1 MGRPDLLIFET
12 RRNPMVSKTVLSCL
26 LILCLAGTIQGQVE
40 YTAKDTMWILVETH
54 LNWQLT
60 DWDSAYTLLSRN
72 GVTVGDTVFLI
83 SIEPGRYRGSIAFD
97 SMSIQP
103 GVYLREDYASYSGD
117 TSGQS
122 REIEFRDTLDYTML
136 ARIGT
141 ATDPKD
147 MATTLF
153 AGQQYLADDC
163 CGVGGGGGCGAGAFA
178 CTISVRDTIA
188 EAGINLVHVFLRNS
202 NQAPLLNGWTNA
214 DGLVT
219 FYTDSLGTGLQH
231 KIWLDKP
238 GFAFDNPD
246 SLDLRTDTTFTF
258 YMVDDSVQC
267 YVFSSVYHPTLT
279 TFAGVEVS
287 ARIYVPGD
295 SIIYYEGRIISPFTV
310 KDTTNSNGEWTLP
323 LIPNEFL
330 VPGATGYI
338 FNLRYPASWG
348 PFFTGVDADTFT
360 VPALKSCQYDSLGSY
375 P

>member
-1 MGRPDLLIFET
+1 MSHKGIMTCLLIF
-12 RRNPMVSKTVLSCL
+12 
-26 LILCLAGTIQGQVE
+26 CLAGGVHGQVK
-40 YTAKDTMWILVETH
+40 YTVKDTMWILVETH
-54 LNWQLT
+54 LNWQLA
-60 DWDSAYTLLSRN
+60 DWDSAYSLLSRN

-83 SIEPGRYRGSIAFD
+83 STDPGRYRGAIALD
-97 SMSIQP
+97 SMSMQP
-103 GVYLREDYASYSGD
+103 GVYLREDYAIYSGD
-117 TSGQS
+117 TSGES
-122 REIEFRDTLDYTML
+122 REIEYRDTLDYTML

-163 CGVGGGGGCGAGAFA
+163 CGVGGGSGGCGAGAFA
-178 CTISVRDTIA
+178 CTVSVRDTIA
-188 EAGINLVHVFLRNS
+188 TTGLYLVHVFLRNS
-202 NQAPLLNGWTNA
+202 DQAPLLSGWTNA

-246 SLDLRTDTTFTF
+246 SLDLRKDTTFTF
-258 YMVDDSVQC
+258 YMVDDSIQC
-267 YVFSSVYHPTLT
+267 YVFSSVYHPSLMS
-279 TFAGVEVS
+279 FAGVEVS

-295 SIIYYEGRIISPFTV
+295 SMIYYEGRIISPFTV
-310 KDTTNSNGEWTLP
+310 KDTSNLTGEWTLP
-323 LIPNEFL
+323 LIPNGDL
-330 VPGATGYI
+330 KPAGTGYI

-348 PFFTGVDADTFT
+348 PFFTGIDQDTFT
-360 VPALKSCQYDSLGSY
+360 VPQLKSCQYDSLGSY